1 MRVLPDPARPRVPPM
16 PVDLQK
22 LHESSLA
29 ELRATAREHGVEFED
44 TTRRAELLFGIARKQ
59 TEKEG
64 LILGRGVLEVHA
76 EGFGFLRSPTTNFL
90 PGNDDIYVSQTQIR
104 RFQLETGD
112 TVFGIVR
119 PPKEGERY
127 LALLR
132 VESIN
137 GDPAG
142 HKAPSFEAL
151 TAIHPDERVPM
162 DHDRVLAGVDAL
174 APLGLGHRG
183 LILAPPRT
191 PRLDLLRR
199 LVDALAQDEDLEL
212 TVLVCSASPEDIH
225 DWRTGTPAEVIAT
238 PFDEPAQRHLQVAD
252 IVFERARRMVE
263 RGDDVVVV
271 VDGFERLLR
280 AAMAELPPSGREVGG
295 VDPAA
300 LHRLRRYFGSGRALE
315 EGGSLTVIVT
325 VGSDESKADR
335 TLVEELHPMASW
347 EVHLSRAV
355 ADRGIKPAIDV
366 LRTGCARPDKLLT
379 ADELARM
386 EELRR
391 SFVGDAVEDAARLQS
406 LVNGAGDAASRATTL
421 SFGSTAR

>member
-1 MRVLPDPARPRVPPM
+1 M

-29 ELRATAREHGVEFED
+29 ELQSLAREHAVEFDD
-44 TTRRAELLFGIARKQ
+44 TTRRAELLFAIARKQ
-59 TEKEG
+59 TEKDG

-142 HKAPSFEAL
+142 QKAPTFEAL
-151 TAIHPDERVPM
+151 TAIHPDEHIPM
-162 DHDRVLAGVDAL
+162 AHDRVLAAIDAI

-183 LILAPPRT
+183 LVLAPPKT
-191 PRLDLLRR
+191 PRIDLLRR
-199 LVDALAQDEDLEL
+199 LTDGLALDEDLEI
-212 TVLVCSASPEDIH
+212 TVFVCSGAPEEIRE
-225 DWRTGTPAEVIAT
+225 WQQATPAEVIAT

-271 VDGFERLLR
+271 VDGLEKLVR
-280 AAMAELPPSGREVGG
+280 AAMAELPPSGREIAG
-295 VDPAA
+295 VDAAA
-300 LHRLRRYFGSGRALE
+300 LHRVRRYFGAGRALE
-315 EGGSLTVIVT
+315 EGGSLTVI
-325 VGSDESKADR
+325 GSLLLDDGRVAMTLADE
-335 TLVEELHPMASW
+335 LLPMANW
-347 EVHLSRAV
+347 EVHLSRSA
-355 ADRGIKPAIDV
+355 ADRGVRPAIDPH
-366 LRTGCARPDKLLT
+366 RTRCARPDKLL
-379 ADELARM
+379 APEAM
-386 EELRR
+386 
-391 SFVGDAVEDAARLQS
+391 ARLEQLQS
-406 LVNGAGDAASRATTL
+406 SFSSDVVEAAAQL
-421 SFGSTAR
+421 HDHVVGSESGRTALPFSTSARSPA

>member
-1 MRVLPDPARPRVPPM
+1 M

-29 ELRATAREHGVEFED
+29 ELQAMAREQGVEFD
-44 TTRRAELLFGIARKQ
+44 DGMRRAELLFAIARRQ
-59 TEKEG
+59 IEKDG

-142 HKAPSFEAL
+142 QKAPSFDAL
-151 TAIHPDERVPM
+151 TAIHPDERVPV
-162 DHDRVLAGVDAL
+162 DGDSVLAGIDAI

-183 LILAPPRT
+183 LILAAPRT

-199 LVDALAQDEDLEL
+199 LTDALSHDEDLEI
-212 TVLVCSASPEDIH
+212 TVLVCSAAPEDIR
-225 DWRTGTPAEVIAT
+225 DWRAGTPAEVIAT

-271 VDGFERLLR
+271 VDGLERLLR
-280 AAMAELPPSGREVGG
+280 AAMAEIPPTGREVGG
-295 VDPAA
+295 VDASA

-315 EGGSLTVIVT
+315 EGGSLTVIA
-325 VGSDESKADR
+325 SLCLDDARADR
-335 TLVEELHPMASW
+335 TLYEELHPMANW

-355 ADRGIKPAIDV
+355 ADRGIRPAIDV
-366 LRTGCARPDKLLT
+366 QRTCCGRPDKLLD
-379 ADELARM
+379 ADGLSRLED
-386 EELRR
+386 LRHG
-391 SFVGDAVEDAARLQS
+391 FVGDLVEDAARLQ
-406 LVNGAGDAASRATTL
+406 ATIAAATSDGSNRAAAL
-421 SFGSTAR
+421 PFSGNAR